1 MMTNQEQ
8 ARAILSPSDLLRM
21 RRARWITFGLLA
33 LAFMLAFF
41 HRLAP
46 AVLSSELQQ
55 AFRTSGAEL
64 GMLAAAYFY
73 AYMLMQ
79 IPSGVLADT
88 LGARKAVTIGLTLAG
103 FGGLLFAFA
112 EGIGLAMVGRF
123 LIGAGVA
130 FGFLATLK
138 VISQWFF
145 DRQFATYT
153 GLTILL
159 GNIGAIFSATPLAW
173 ALGFTGWRMIFV
185 TLGIAS
191 LLLAVLVACLVRNR
205 PGDIGLP
212 SMRALEGKP
221 EHPRLQVHWLDGL
234 KRVMRNTQTW
244 PGFVSS
250 FCQGGAFFSFAGL
263 WAVPYLRDIHGMSRT
278 VAANHVTLLLI
289 GFAIGSMSIGMI
301 SDRMGRRRPLMLACF
316 WLNIAVWLPL
326 VFCWQLPGAAS
337 WVLFFLFGV
346 SSSGYTITLA
356 TTKEHNAPALSGM
369 ATGVV
374 NTGTFM
380 GAAVLQPFLG
390 WAMDYGWDG
399 AVVDGVRAYSA
410 ANYQVGF
417 GILVVAL
424 ALGLVFAY
432 RVRETFCRYLVA
444 E

>member
-1 MMTNQEQ
+1 MTANQEQ
-8 ARAILSPSDLLRM
+8 SRVVLSPSDLMRM
-21 RRARWITFGLLA
+21 RRVRWITFGLLA

-41 HRLAP
+41 HRMAP

-55 AFRTSGAEL
+55 AFHSSGAEL

-103 FGGLLFAFA
+103 LGGLLFAFA

-130 FGFLATLK
+130 FGFLSMLK

-159 GNIGAIFSATPLAW
+159 GNIGAMFSATPLAW
-173 ALGFTGWRMIFV
+173 ALGLADWRMIFV
-185 TLGIAS
+185 ILGAVS

-221 EHPRLQVHWLDGL
+221 DHAPLRVHWLDGL
-234 KRVMRNTQTW
+234 KRVVGNAQTW
-244 PGFVSS
+244 LGFVSS
-250 FCQGGAFFSFAGL
+250 FCQGGAFFSFTGL

-278 VAANHVTLLLI
+278 VAADHVTLLLI

-301 SDRMGRRRPLMLACF
+301 SDRMGRRRPLILACF
-316 WLNIAVWLPL
+316 WLNILSWLPL
-326 VFCWQLPGAAS
+326 LLCWQMPSAVYWA
-337 WVLFFLFGV
+337 LFVLFGV
-346 SSSGYTITLA
+346 SSSGYTLTLA
-356 TTKEHNAPALSGM
+356 TTKEHNVPALSGM
-369 ATGVV
+369 ANGVV
-374 NTGTFM
+374 NTGTFL
-380 GAAVLQPFLG
+380 GAAVLQPLLG
-390 WAMDYGWDG
+390 WAMDFGWDG
-399 AVVDGVRAYSA
+399 TMVNGVRAYSA
-410 ANYQVGF
+410 ADYQVGF
-417 GILVVAL
+417 GILVIAL
-424 ALGLVFAY
+424 VIGLASAY
-432 RVRETFCRYLVA
+432 RVKETFCRYLVA

>member
-8 ARAILSPSDLLRM
+8 TRVVLSPSDLMKM
-21 RRARWITFGLLA
+21 RRVRWITFGLLA

-55 AFRTSGAEL
+55 AFRTSGVEL
-64 GMLAAAYFY
+64 GLLAAAYFY

-103 FGGLLFAFA
+103 LGGLLFAFA

-130 FGFLATLK
+130 FGFLSMLK

-159 GNIGAIFSATPLAW
+159 GNVGAMFSATPLAW

-185 TLGIAS
+185 ILGTAS

-221 EHPRLQVHWLDGL
+221 DHAPMQVHWLSGL
-234 KRVMRNTQTW
+234 KRVVRNAQTW

-250 FCQGGAFFSFAGL
+250 FCQGGAFFSFTGL
-263 WAVPYLRDIHGMSRT
+263 WAVPYLRDIHGMSRA
-278 VAANHVTLLLI
+278 VAADHVTLLLI

-301 SDRMGRRRPLMLACF
+301 SDRMGRRRPVMLACF
-316 WLNIAVWLPL
+316 WLNILSWLPL
-326 VFCWQLPGAAS
+326 VLCWRMPSVAS
-337 WVLFFLFGV
+337 WALFVLFGI

-369 ATGVV
+369 ANGVV
-374 NTGTFM
+374 NTGTFL

-399 AVVDGVRAYSA
+399 ALVDGVRAYSA
-410 ANYQVGF
+410 LNYQVGF
-417 GILVVAL
+417 GILVL
-424 ALGLVFAY
+424 ALVIGLVFAY
-432 RVRETFCRYLVA
+432 RVKETFCQYQVS